1 MLEKYKTRDSN
12 WELLRIIAMLA
23 IVSGHFV
30 TQTKALDYVKGID
43 SIFAI
48 IFGSGLRIGVALF
61 LFLGTWFMV
70 DMSFS
75 SKRILKLYFE
85 YAIYSIGI
93 TLIMINVADIPIKEI
108 INGLFPGIKGGLWF
122 AETYLYLLLIAP
134 FLKKLLNIDRKIL
147 KILLLLWSFMLFVK
161 TTLVFESKDNFMDGY
176 MFFIYTF
183 LVMGYYKKYL
193 INKIKIKPWKFL
205 FLGLL
210 VYFILISLMGY
221 SLYNK
226 NETLLKFVKLYLFDY
241 KTVPNILIS
250 FPIFYFFQNLNI
262 GKIKYINF
270 IASSA
275 FAVYIIH
282 QTTAFYPYMWSEIF
296 KSDIGINSEHFIIY
310 MCTVVILIYIC
321 ASVIDYFRIRFLEPM
336 YLNSRLFKF
345 LENKLNKIY
354 NNL

>member
-193 INKIKIKPWKFL
+193 INKIKIKPWKF
-205 FLGLL
+205 
-210 VYFILISLMGY
+210 
-221 SLYNK
+221 
-226 NETLLKFVKLYLFDY
+226 
-241 KTVPNILIS
+241 
-250 FPIFYFFQNLNI
+250 
-262 GKIKYINF
+262 
-270 IASSA
+270 
-275 FAVYIIH
+275 
-282 QTTAFYPYMWSEIF
+282 
-296 KSDIGINSEHFIIY
+296 
-310 MCTVVILIYIC
+310 
-321 ASVIDYFRIRFLEPM
+321 
-336 YLNSRLFKF
+336 
-345 LENKLNKIY
+345 
-354 NNL
+354 